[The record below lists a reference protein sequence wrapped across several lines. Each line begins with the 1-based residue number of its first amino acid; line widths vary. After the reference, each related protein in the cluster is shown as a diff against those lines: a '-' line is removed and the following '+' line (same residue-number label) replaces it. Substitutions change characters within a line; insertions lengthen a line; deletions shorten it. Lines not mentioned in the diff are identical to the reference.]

1 MSAASRRPSALLGV
15 LLVLVAVLASCGIP
29 QDAEPREI
37 SRDDLPPELVDQT
50 ATQSTLDG
58 DADSRTVTLYLVRGG
73 ERTSELV
80 AVPFEIPR
88 TTNADMPRAVVEVLL
103 SASPASLGQPDLV
116 NPLSMTTD
124 GVRSATLEDT
134 VVDLDLDGLNGSGS
148 AQRLAVAQ
156 LVFTL
161 AELMVPRVEGVRFSV
176 NGSQVSVPV
185 ERGTV
190 DAGVPVRPTDDPGL
204 APD

>member
-1 MSAASRRPSALLGV
+1 MSAPSRRPRALLGV
-15 LLVLVAVLASCGIP
+15 LLALVAVLASCGIP
-29 QDAEPREI
+29 QDAQPREI

-58 DADSRTVTLYLVRGG
+58 DADSRTVTLFLVRGG

-88 TTNADMPRAVVEVLL
+88 TTNADMPRAVVEVLV

-116 NPLSMTTD
+116 NPLSTTTD
-124 GVRSATLEDT
+124 GVRRATLEDT

-161 AELMVPRVEGVRFSV
+161 TEMMIPKVEGVRFSV
-176 NGSQVSVPV
+176 NGTQVSVPV

-190 DAGVPVRPTDDPGL
+190 DAGVPVRPTDDPAL